1 MDTTLNTALNLAN
14 QGIKVYPL
22 SAGSKAPLK
31 GSHGEQDATTNQD
44 QIKEWFDDSNYNLA
58 INLKESCLAVV
69 DLDNHGTV
77 NGIKGWSK
85 YLLNHGND
93 EMDSLKTYMENTPQ
107 NGIHI
112 FSHFNGQADNEDMD
126 LTPGVELL
134 TGKAIVAPS
143 YIDEYQRAYAPQ
155 MSGFPNLDTS
165 QLLDL
170 PQFVLDLARETQRKK
185 NSQPTTLFN
194 YAQTQKRWTGSL
206 LDDIVHGT
214 GQGNRNIFLTKL
226 TGKLFWSGADTDSIY
241 DMLMYANSNCEP
253 PLPENE
259 VNSIFGS
266 ILKKNGGM

>member
-1 MDTTLNTALNLAN
+1 MDTTLNTALKLAN

-44 QIKEWFDDSNYNLA
+44 QIKEWFDGSNYNLA

-93 EMDSLKTYMENTPQ
+93 AMDSLKTYMENTPQ

-112 FSHFNGQADNEDMD
+112 FYRFTGQVDNKDIE
-126 LTPGVELL
+126 LIPGVELL

-143 YIDEYQRAYAPQ
+143 RIDEYQRGYAPQ
-155 MSGFPNLDTS
+155 MSGFPSLGES
-165 QLLDL
+165 PLLDL
-170 PQFVLDLARETQRKK
+170 PQFVLELVYKTQQKK
-185 NSQPTTLFN
+185 DSQPIIHSN
-194 YAQTQKRWTGSL
+194 HSQVQKRWAGSL

-214 GQGNRNIFLTKL
+214 DQGNRNIFLTKL